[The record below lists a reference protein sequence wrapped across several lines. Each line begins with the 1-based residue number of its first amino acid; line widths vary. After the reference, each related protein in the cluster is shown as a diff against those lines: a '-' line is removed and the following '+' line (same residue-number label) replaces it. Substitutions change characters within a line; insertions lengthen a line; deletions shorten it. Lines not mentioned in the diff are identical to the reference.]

1 MSFLVGMGI
10 SQNRKKMPD
19 FFTIFFFA
27 EICTYSAAK
36 YFPAVFLRAKR
47 VAAGVLP
54 VDAGGTAS

>member
-10 SQNRKKMPD
+10 SQNRKKNAR
-19 FFTIFFFA
+19 FFFA